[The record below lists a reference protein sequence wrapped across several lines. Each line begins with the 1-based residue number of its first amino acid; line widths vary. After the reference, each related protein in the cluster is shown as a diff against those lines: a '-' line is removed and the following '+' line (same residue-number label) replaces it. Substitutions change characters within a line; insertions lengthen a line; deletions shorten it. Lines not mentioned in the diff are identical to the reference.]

1 MIAVRSV
8 QEVKDGAVT
17 VHLPLHFADKR
28 VEVIVLALEEDE
40 TEPAQ
45 LQRLLL
51 TAPTLSEDELQEF
64 ARAREWMSQWTVDG
78 F

>member
-28 VEVIVLALEEDE
+28 VEVIILPLEEDDS
-40 TEPAQ
+40 EPAQ

-51 TAPTLSEDELQEF
+51 TAPTMSEDELQEF
-64 ARAREWMSQWTVDG
+64 ARAREWMNQWAVNG